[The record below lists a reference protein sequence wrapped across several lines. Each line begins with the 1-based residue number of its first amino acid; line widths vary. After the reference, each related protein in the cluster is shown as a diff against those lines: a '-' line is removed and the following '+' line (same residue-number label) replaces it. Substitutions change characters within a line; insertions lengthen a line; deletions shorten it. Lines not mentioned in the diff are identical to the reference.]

1 MIKRSGAAISGP
13 LTYLEPLERG
23 ERLLVDVLDVVVG
36 QVQPLDGRRLLE
48 DGLAE
53 AADAVAGQPQS
64 VEGVEAGER
73 RGVHLAD
80 LVLAQVEGAQRRPE
94 VPQRGVRDVAEEV
107 GVEAQVLQDGAA
119 VLEEVPEKE
128 VKEWNLS
135 LGPVCRR
142 ERRR

>member
-1 MIKRSGAAISGP
+1 M
-13 LTYLEPLERG
+13 
-23 ERLLVDVLDVVVG
+23 LDVVVG

-53 AADAVAGQPQS
+53 AADAVPGQPEA

-73 RGVHLAD
+73 RGMHLAD

-94 VPQRGVRDVAEEV
+94 VPQRRVRDVAEEV

-119 VLEEVPEKE
+119 VLEQVPERKKE
-128 VKEWNLS
+128 VEES
-135 LGPVCRR
+135 QFRAAD
-142 ERRR
+142 EE